1 MQARRY
7 NLFAKMFLNLTKS
20 TKKLCIIREVDE
32 YSDANESKLNPHSL
46 VAYNVKT
53 SKTAIST
60 NIYGP

>member
-1 MQARRY
+1 
-7 NLFAKMFLNLTKS
+7 MFLNLTKS